1 MTSKKTLNTR
11 NLEALGAERLA
22 ELLIEVSKGRPAAR
36 RLLRL
41 ELAGAQGTAELAR
54 EVRRR
59 MATIRRSRA
68 VIDSRRHRDLVEDL
82 ELCRRTI
89 VDRIPEE
96 DAAEAL
102 DLMWQY
108 MGLANPIQNRLHHTD
123 ETIAGAF
130 SASDLG
136 DIASSASPEP
146 NKLAERAFE
155 ALTQNAHG
163 QYDDLIGALM
173 PTLGHEG
180 LERLK
185 LLMTEYSNTPT
196 VQLPEAHRRKIH
208 WRHRGTD
215 VEAEAAEGLRLQ
227 TARSA
232 LQDIADAQGD
242 VDAFIDQ
249 VDEDA
254 RKEPAVAAAIA
265 RRLLAAGR
273 AEEALKAVD
282 AAEHDDDGYSTRH
295 RFACEDARIDSL
307 EALGRSGEAQALRW
321 TCFERSLSA
330 PHLRAYLKK
339 LPDFDDMEAEEKAL
353 DHVQQSRGPMSA
365 LSFLIDWPALDRA
378 AALAIEHAADLEGI
392 FDHILTP
399 AADALAAR
407 HPLAATLA
415 LRAMIDY
422 AIGQRQ
428 TIHDEQ
434 VARHLQECASLSL
447 AIEDFGRF
455 ETHVAYEARLT
466 RQHDRKV
473 LFGNRIA

>member
-1 MTSKKTLNTR
+1 M
-11 NLEALGAERLA
+11 
-22 ELLIEVSKGRPAAR
+22 AA
-36 RLLRL
+36 
-41 ELAGAQGTAELAR
+41 
-54 EVRRR
+54 
-59 MATIRRSRA
+59 IRRSRA
-68 VIDSRRHRDLVEDL
+68 VINSRRRRDLVDDL

-89 VDRIPEE
+89 LDRIAGE

-108 MGLANPIQNRLHHTD
+108 MGLANPIQNRPS
-123 ETIAGAF
+123 TIPTKRSPAL
-130 SASDLG
+130 SAPPIWVTLPPQPAP
-136 DIASSASPEP
+136 IRH
-146 NKLAERAFE
+146 KLAERASE

-173 PTLGHEG
+173 PTLGQEG

-185 LLMTEYSNTPT
+185 QLMTEYSNTPT

-215 VEAEAAEGLRLQ
+215 VEAETAERLRLQ

-232 LQDIADAQGD
+232 LQDIADAHGD

-249 VDEDA
+249 VNEDA
-254 RKEPAVAAAIA
+254 RKEPAVAAGIA
-265 RRLLAAGR
+265 RRLLGAGR

-295 RFACEDARIDSL
+295 RFACEDARIDAL
-307 EALGRSGEAQALRW
+307 EALGRSDEAQAFRW

-330 PHLRAYLKK
+330 PHLRAYLRK

-365 LSFLIDWPALDRA
+365 LSFLIEWPALDRA
-378 AALAIEHAADLEGI
+378 AALAIEQASNLEGI
-392 FDHILTP
+392 FDHILIP

-415 LRAMIDY
+415 LRAMIDF

-434 VARHLQECASLSL
+434 VARHLQECASLSS

-455 ETHVAYEARLT
+455 ETHEAYEARLT
-466 RQHDRKV
+466 RKHDRKV
-473 LFGNRIA
+473 LFRNSIG